1 MRVFKNPLVK
11 KYLLISLIAVIGI
24 LLGACS
30 GLNPQFTYQ
39 GVLTDASGNPYNGDV
54 TITYS
59 LYNEETGGTA
69 LYSETETVTVTD
81 GRFDSVVGPSGTVS
95 GLSPDDLS
103 QALWI
108 ELTIGNGTITETLQ
122 PRQRLYGAPY
132 AFTLMPG
139 AVISDTFNTGILG
152 TDRVQAIL
160 TVRNSDNDS
169 NGDPAHPALRVLG
182 THGIQVDGLSTGLDG
197 SDFAGTIYGST
208 EDVHSDLDIYSR
220 DNVDIMLDLDNN
232 SGDGRFSIYDYTGTR
247 VFSVNENGDYVAS
260 GTKSAVVQAQGEER
274 LVYTIESP
282 EVWFEDFGSG
292 QLVNGKTTVQVDP
305 LFADTVNL
313 QVEYHVFLTP
323 LGDCNGLYVTNK
335 TATGFEVRELNG
347 GTSSVA
353 FDYRIVAKRVG
364 YEGARMEVVPAS
376 PDGE

>member
-11 KYLLISLIAVIGI
+11 KYLLISLIAVIGV

-59 LYNEETGGTA
+59 LYNKETDGTA

-108 ELTIGNGTITETLQ
+108 ELTIGNGTITETLT

-139 AVISDTFNTGILG
+139 AVISDTFDATIIGDNGIDAVLSVKNMHDG
-152 TDRVQAIL
+152 
-160 TVRNSDNDS
+160 
-169 NGDPAHPALRVLG
+169 GDPIPALRVVGDMGLELV
-182 THGIQVDGLSTGLDG
+182 TVTDGDSR
-197 SDFAGTIYGST
+197 GTIYSERDDASSSIAVHTNDNLFVYLDDGPDNDASAFIVFGDVNT
-208 EDVHSDLDIYSR
+208 EYCFINDFGNLYC
-220 DNVDIMLDLDNN
+220 
-232 SGDGRFSIYDYTGTR
+232 
-247 VFSVNENGDYVAS
+247 S
-260 GTKSAVVQAQGEER
+260 GTKSSVVNADDETRALYAV
-274 LVYTIESP
+274 ESP
-282 EVWFEDFGSG
+282 DVWFEDFGSG
-292 QLVNGKTTVQVDP
+292 QLVDGKATVQIDP

-353 FDYRIVAKRVG
+353 FDYRIVAKRAG
-364 YEGARMEVVPAS
+364 YENVRMEVVPAL
-376 PDGE
+376 PDGGE